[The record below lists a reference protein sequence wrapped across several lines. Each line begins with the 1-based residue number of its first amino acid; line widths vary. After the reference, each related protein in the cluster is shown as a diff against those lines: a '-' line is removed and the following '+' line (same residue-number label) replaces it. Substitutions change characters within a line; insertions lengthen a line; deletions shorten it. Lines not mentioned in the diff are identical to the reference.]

1 VIHMVIY
8 LFLFSLC
15 SIAFGSTEWARL
27 HGSFQIFQK
36 KYNKTYDSVEE
47 RQMRFDIFVQNIVKA
62 EKLNDA
68 EGSNGATFG
77 ITKFMHL
84 TSDEFASFKG
94 FKPAGPRGIPT
105 LSHPR
110 QSKYVKSP
118 CNATSCD
125 WRDAGAIT
133 PVKLQGKCG
142 SCWAFS
148 TAEGLESAWYLA
160 GNDLPVLSPQQIV
173 SCDHKDDGC
182 SHGDLPTAFKYI
194 ERAGG
199 LESNASYPY
208 TSFSGNSS
216 GVCEFNKS
224 LIVAS
229 MKGWS
234 YAIPPCY
241 NACNTSQN
249 ETALQEAIAVYG
261 PASICVNANSGQFY
275 VKGIIRS
282 HCPTP
287 YPLLDHCVQL
297 IGYQPASAYHNSTLS
312 SSYWIIKNSWSPE
325 WGEQGY
331 LYLEI
336 GENRCGVAN
345 EATFVQA

>member
-1 VIHMVIY
+1 MLERIWLLLAAVHNVFGLSLEDIKTE
-8 LFLFSLC
+8 FLK
-15 SIAFGSTEWARL
+15 
-27 HGSFQIFQK
+27 FQFT
-36 KYNKTYDSVEE
+36 YNKHYQTQLEE
-47 RQMRFDIFVQNIVKA
+47 QQRFDIFHQNLVTA
-62 EKLNDA
+62 EQLTKE
-68 EGSNGATFG
+68 EGPDGANFG
-77 ITKFMHL
+77 VTRFMDL
-84 TSDEFASFKG
+84 TVDEFSAFKG
-94 FKPAGPRGIPT
+94 YKPSGMRATPT
-105 LSHPR
+105 LSRHVP
-110 QSKYVKSP
+110 SMYVESP

-148 TAEGLESAWYLA
+148 SAEGLESAWFLA
-160 GNDLPVLSPQQIV
+160 GHELPVLSPQQIV

-182 SHGDLPTAFKYI
+182 SHGDPPTAFKYI
-194 ERAGG
+194 EKAGG

-208 TSFSGNSS
+208 ASFSGNSS

-241 NACNTSQN
+241 NACNTTQN
-249 ETALQEAIAVYG
+249 ETALQQAIAQNG
-261 PASICVNANSGQFY
+261 PASICVNANTWQFY
-275 VKGIIRS
+275 VKGIVKGK
-282 HCPTP
+282 CPSP

-297 IGYQPASAYHNSTLS
+297 VGYQPVSAYHNTSSSS
-312 SSYWIIKNSWSPE
+312 SSYWIIKNSWSPD

-331 LYLEI
+331 MYLEV
-336 GENRCGVAN
+336 GKNLCGVAD
-345 EATFVQA
+345 EAMFVQA